1 MIGRPGSS
9 RAGSAIN
16 PLERMKHSLLFA
28 SLLAAMHL
36 GICGAAAQQTP
47 VGPDSK
53 GGFSGK
59 VVETMDAGEYT
70 YVRVDTGKTNVWA
83 AAPRFAVKVGDTASL
98 AAGMPMPKY
107 HSKTLNRDF
116 DVVYFTDRV
125 SVNGSATSPEAAGA
139 MQELPKG
146 HPPIGGAPTAKPKVD
161 LSGIKKAEGGKTVAE
176 VYAEQAKLSGK
187 QVKVR
192 GKVVKYNPNIMGKNW
207 VHLRDGTGSE
217 GSNDLL
223 LTTSSE
229 TKVGDTVLA
238 TGTVALNRDFGA
250 NYKYAVMLEDAKL
263 AVE

>member
-1 MIGRPGSS
+1 
-9 RAGSAIN
+9 
-16 PLERMKHSLLFA
+16 MKHSIFLA
-28 SLLAAMHL
+28 SLLVSLHL
-36 GICGAAAQQTP
+36 GIGLCRAAEQQIAT
-47 VGPDSK
+47 GPDAK

-59 VVETMDAGEYT
+59 VVEAMDAGDYT
-70 YVRVDTGKTNVWA
+70 YVRIDTGKTNVWA
-83 AAPRFAVKVGDTASL
+83 AAPKFAVKVGDSASL

-125 SVNGSATSPEAAGA
+125 SVNGSPGSTETAGA
-139 MQELPKG
+139 MPELPKG
-146 HPPIGGAPTAKPKVD
+146 HPPIGGAMAAKPKVD

-176 VYAEQAKLSGK
+176 VYSEQAKLKGK

-192 GKVVKYNPNIMGKNW
+192 GKVVKYNGNIMGKNW

-223 LTTSSE
+223 VTTDSE
-229 TKVGDTVLA
+229 AKVGDTVLA
-238 TGTVALNRDFGA
+238 TGTVALNKDFGA
-250 NYKYAVMLEDAKL
+250 NYKYPVMLEDAKL